1 MSKLVILNLGKGN
14 LNSGFPFVTLQIQDK
29 FCQKWWQFQGSLP
42 ANSIIIE
49 LYYRWQLLYQLF
61 YEARAIN
68 ISLRHPLEPDIG
80 IKIDNTDITHFSDVE
95 FSDICYQLQQQINI
109 WLENQ
114 GFRNIERQ
122 LRMELAV
129 DEPIKF
135 ILQAEDEQIRKLPWH
150 TWNFFQDY
158 SQAELG
164 LSGIE
169 FKPINK
175 VKNSIKKVRILAI
188 LGDSK
193 GIDINI
199 DQKIL
204 EHLPNAKTVFLV
216 EPNLQQLNEQ
226 LWNEQGWDIL
236 FFAGHSKSDAVT
248 AHLCINSHTN
258 VTITQLKNALKKA
271 VKNGLQIAIFNSCNG
286 LELAHKLD
294 SIHIPQVIVMREPV
308 PDKVAQEFLKNF
320 LQNFAFGQS
329 FYLAVRQAREK
340 LQGLETEFPGA
351 SWLPVIC
358 QNPGS
363 TSPTWEQL
371 SGRNNNVNSSSL
383 FPKRKLQLNLKAVF
397 ALSIIL
403 TTLVAA
409 TRSLG
414 IFQRWELQAFDYLLQ
429 THPSEEPDK
438 RLLIIGVDEKDIRTF
453 GYPLPDAVLARLLDK
468 LKQYHPSAIGLNIVR
483 DLPVPSNDIIGHQ
496 SLNNSFKENLNLTTI
511 CAFNNSEQSIS
522 PPPKIQNNQIGFVD
536 LYNDNPQTQN
546 QDKTIRRY
554 LLSRSE
560 NPVSQPSSCN
570 SQYSLA
576 WHLVY
581 NYLNNKK
588 IPVNTFKN
596 EWKLGSL
603 ITNRLQNNSGSYQN
617 LDAAGTQILINYR
630 HLQEPEKIAQQI
642 TLRDILNENKET
654 FDPNWIK
661 DRVIL
666 IGVVASSIQDS
677 NSTPRGDM
685 RSLYIHAHV
694 TSQFL
699 SAVEDNRTMLWWLPE
714 WGEILWIFTWS
725 CAGSLIIWRW
735 KTPLSQIFALCI
747 CGAGLYLSCWII
759 FSIGGWMPL
768 FPAMLVI
775 VAPYTLN
782 YLANRIYQ
790 VTNKT

>member
-14 LNSGFPFVTLQIQDK
+14 LNSGFPFVTLQIQDQV
-29 FCQKWWQFQGSLP
+29 CQRWWQFQGSLP
-42 ANSIIIE
+42 ANSIIGE
-49 LYYRWQLLYQLF
+49 LYSRWQLLYQLF
-61 YEARAIN
+61 YESRAIN

-80 IKIDNTDITHFSDVE
+80 IKIDNTDITNFSDVE
-95 FSDICYQLQQQINI
+95 FSDACNQLQQQINT
-109 WLENQ
+109 WLDTQ
-114 GFRNIERQ
+114 GFRNIEQQ

-129 DEPIKF
+129 DEPIQF

-169 FKPINK
+169 YKPTNK
-175 VKNSIKKVRILAI
+175 VKKSRKEVRILAI

-204 EHLPNAKTVFLV
+204 ENLPHAKTVFLV
-216 EPNLQQLNEQ
+216 EPNIQQLNEH
-226 LWNEQGWDIL
+226 LWDEQGWDIL
-236 FFAGHSKSDAVT
+236 FFAGHSKSDAET
-248 AHLCINSHTN
+248 AHLCIDSNTS
-258 VTITQLKNALKKA
+258 VTISQLKNALKKA

-286 LELAHKLD
+286 LELAHKLN
-294 SIHIPQVIVMREPV
+294 SIHIPQLIVMREPV

-320 LQNFAFGQS
+320 LRNFAFDQS

-358 QNPGS
+358 QNLGS

-371 SGRNNNVNSSSL
+371 AGINNNNSSSL

-414 IFQRWELQAFDYLLQ
+414 IFQKWELQAFDYLLQ
-429 THPSEEPDK
+429 THSLEEPDK

-496 SLNNSFKENLNLTTI
+496 SLNNSFRENPHLTTI
-511 CAFNNSEQSIS
+511 CTFNNSNKQSIS

-536 LYNDNPQTQN
+536 LYNDNLQT

-560 NPVSQPSSCN
+560 NPISQPSSCN

-581 NYLNNKK
+581 DYLNNKK

-596 EWKLGSL
+596 EWKFGSL
-603 ITNRLQNNSGSYQN
+603 ITNRLENNSGGYQN

-642 TLRDILNENKET
+642 TLRDVLNENKET

-694 TSQFL
+694 TSQIL
-699 SAVEDNRTMLWWLPE
+699 SAVEDNRAMLWWLPE
-714 WGEILWIFTWS
+714 WGEILWIFGWGFSGTIMIW
-725 CAGSLIIWRW
+725 LIKKPIYQN
-735 KTPLSQIFALCI
+735 LALCI
-747 CGAGLYLSCWII
+747 CGAILYGSCWII
-759 FSIGGWMPL
+759 FSFGGWMPI
-768 FPAMLVI
+768 FPTVLII
-775 VAPYTLN
+775 VAPWGVIR
-782 YLANRIYQ
+782 YLR
-790 VTNKT
+790 K